1 MKQKRCPW
9 CGEKIDIAV
18 DSKRVQKKRTPMY
31 LTYAKCSFCNNY
43 YGQSVNSRV
52 IKGSILVACAVVLIA
67 LVLKLYNILFL
78 LVLLPFVA
86 MASPLKKMDK
96 DENLVVSEPVRKL
109 KNTKKKEK

>member
-9 CGEKIDIAV
+9 CGKEVDIAV

-43 YGQSVNSRV
+43 YGQSVKSRV
-52 IKGSILVACAVVLIA
+52 IKGSILVACSLVLIA
-67 LVLKLYNILFL
+67 LVLKLYYILFL
-78 LVLLPFVA
+78 LILLPFVA
-86 MASPLKKMDK
+86 MASPLQKMDE
-96 DENLVVSEPVRKL
+96 DENLVVSETV

>member
-43 YGQSVNSRV
+43 YGQSVKSRV
-52 IKGSILVACAVVLIA
+52 IKGSILVACSLVLIA
-67 LVLKLYNILFL
+67 LVLKLYYILFL
-78 LVLLPFVA
+78 LILLPFIA